1 MANEI
6 KIQKTVFNK
15 EQFGKVVDNSFKTFT
30 QPVDADSL
38 PTVAEFFENY
48 RQLYYEIP
56 IEGDDSH
63 TTLIEESSK
72 LVDYEKDT
80 EDIQPLLD
88 EIAILRE
95 QNNLLVQQNFEL
107 EASQADTE

>member
-30 QPVDADSL
+30 QPVEEDTL
-38 PTVAEFFENY
+38 LTIGEFFDQY
-48 RQLYYEIP
+48 RRLYYEIP
-56 IEGDDSH
+56 VEGDDSH

-88 EIAILRE
+88 EIAALRE

-107 EASQADTE
+107 EQSQADID